1 MYDNV
6 FGNTIDYKLVQRSN
20 IVFAGETTPV
30 KYSNSSND
38 VIFAFAFNMLAVN

>member
-20 IVFAGETTPV
+20 IVSAGETIPV

-38 VIFAFAFNMLAVN
+38 VISAFAFNMLAVN